1 MAKPAVKARTATS
14 APGNSL
20 AARSLHGRRPGC
32 ARCGATRGFTLI
44 ELMLVVALIAI
55 ASALA
60 ALALRDPAAARLDQE
75 AARLTA
81 LLEGARAE
89 ARARG
94 LTVTW
99 QPVLKDGTKPDAG
112 DFRFDGLRGAGTMPR
127 HWLADGVV
135 AEVVG
140 ATALVL
146 GPEPMIGPQR
156 VVLRL
161 DDQRLAIATDGLG
174 PFATVLEGEA
184 GTPR

>member
-1 MAKPAVKARTATS
+1 MANPAVKAKTATS
-14 APGNSL
+14 APGSN
-20 AARSLHGRRPGC
+20 LHAPLLRPGR
-32 ARCGATRGFTLI
+32 ARHGAARGFTLI

-99 QPVLKDGTKPDAG
+99 QPVLKDGAKPDEG
-112 DFRFDGLRGAGTMPR
+112 DFRFNGLRGADALPR

-161 DDQRLAIATDGLG
+161 DDQQIALVTDGLG
-174 PFATVLEGEA
+174 PFATVIEGA
-184 GTPR
+184 SVAPR